1 MPQENQPK
9 PALTL
14 EEVARVAQEV
24 ILRDGYH
31 LPTVIAD
38 GTQNTL
44 ITQVEGFAPTH
55 EARAQQLFLL
65 GAILAEQADFGV
77 LQQVFLV
84 TEAWMR
90 EMPQHSP
97 TDFTQLND
105 LPRKEVLTISRLALY
120 PPQTEVVV
128 FEMKRDAAGTLTT
141 LGNINHQAVSE
152 RSAESPLLEAFAIGF
167 LGSALKPD
175 D

>member
-1 MPQENQPK
+1 MPQENQSK
-9 PALTL
+9 SVFTL

-24 ILRDGYH
+24 ILKDGYH

-65 GAILAEQADFGV
+65 GAILAEQTDFGV

-84 TEAWMR
+84 TEAWLR
-90 EMPQHSP
+90 ELPQHSP
-97 TDFTQLND
+97 TDLTHLKDF
-105 LPRKEVLTISRLALY
+105 PRKEVLTISRLALN

-128 FEMKRDAAGTLTT
+128 FEMKRDAAGTLTS
-141 LGNINHQAVSE
+141 LEAIKHQAAPE

-167 LGSALKPD
+167 QGNALKPD